1 MSTLLQL
8 ALTPA
13 GKAVGGLLAILA
25 AGGAGYV
32 WGRLDGRALAE
43 TAIIKDI
50 VDRNE
55 RAGHDAELC
64 RDLYRRCDER
74 GGVFDF
80 ADCACN
86 K

>member
-1 MSTLLQL
+1 MSALLQL

-13 GKAVGGLLAILA
+13 GKAVGAILA
-25 AGGAGYV
+25 LVAVGVAGYA

-43 TAIIKDI
+43 AAIIKDI

-64 RDLYRRCDER
+64 RDLYRRCDDR

-80 ADCACN
+80 TDCACDR
-86 K
+86 